1 MLPGMAGHG
10 GGGGGAVVAGP
21 TTVDLSSGT
30 VLLDPGT
37 YLTPDNRTASEVVTN
52 TNGSSTSINV
62 ADMAMIDLEGD
73 TDDGTYI
80 WDLTRNNP
88 GTLDKMG
95 LLLGFFDS
103 ASTGRNIM
111 GGMFETAS
119 ARAVNTSIA
128 ATMAA
133 DTQSTLT
140 RVRVSVDLRTD
151 ESGDRVIGP
160 GKVAAYN
167 GSTLLA
173 LYTMEE
179 THTIT
184 GTLRKACGVRRGT
197 AGSPAGD
204 FEYTLTEERR
214 DP

>member
-1 MLPGMAGHG
+1 VPAPDPSRPSQ
-10 GGGGGAVVAGP
+10 GGASAP
-21 TTVDLSSGT
+21 TPVDLSAGT
-30 VLLDPGT
+30 ILLDPGS
-37 YLTPDNRTASEVVTN
+37 YLSPDTRTDEEITTN

-62 ADMAMIDLEGD
+62 ADMTMLEVVGS
-73 TDDGTYI
+73 TEDGTYI

-88 GTLDKMG
+88 GSLDRMG

-103 ASTGRNIM
+103 DSTARNIM

-119 ARAVNTSIA
+119 IRAVNTSIA
-128 ATMAA
+128 ATMVA

-140 RVRVSVDLRTD
+140 RVRVSVDVRTD

-167 GSTLLA
+167 GLTLLK

-179 THTIT
+179 AHTVT

-197 AGSPAGD
+197 SGSPVGD
-204 FEYTLTEERR
+204 FEYTLTEEFRA
-214 DP
+214 P